1 MRPDLIRRR
10 LLILLAATA
19 GLSTGSSVRRALA
32 QTSPPAPSDAAV
44 ASSRAGN
51 GLKVIVVGAGMAGLS
66 AAATLAAAGAEV
78 IVLEAR
84 DRIGGRIFTDRSLG
98 VPVEHGANFIHG
110 FNNNPAAELAAKSG
124 ATPFFIDQ
132 ERWQLFQPGGVEP
145 EDFEIDDVF
154 DDLEQI
160 AEKAAEE
167 ADGDGSVSLLDV
179 IELLDPALLQ
189 EPIGNWAL
197 TDTYEGE
204 FAASLSQISA
214 LHVDA
219 GEMFD
224 GPDAVLREGYDRLP
238 TFLGKGLDIRLGH
251 PVTRIRHTQDGVI
264 VETGNGRFEADH
276 CIVTVPLG
284 VLKAGRIAFDPP
296 LPEPQQKAIAAI
308 GFGQLAKVSVAFDA
322 AFWLKDQ
329 HFLGYAGNDRG
340 RFADMLNLMPIQEA
354 PVLTLVASGDYA
366 ARVDAM
372 DEAALVADITAV
384 LRDMFGESVPEPK
397 AIARHAWSTDP
408 HALGAYSFPAV
419 GAQPADHD
427 TLSKPAGPRLRL
439 AGEHVSADY
448 FGTVHGAM
456 LSGERAALGILA
468 DRKG

>member
-1 MRPDLIRRR
+1 MRPNLVRRR
-10 LLILLAATA
+10 LLLLLAASA
-19 GLSTGSSVRRALA
+19 GLSTASSVRRALA
-32 QTSPPAPSDAAV
+32 QASPPAPNDAPAT
-44 ASSRAGN
+44 SSGAGK
-51 GLKVIVVGAGMAGLS
+51 GLKVIVVGAGMAGLT
-66 AAATLAAAGAEV
+66 AAANLAEAGAEV

-110 FNNNPAAELAAKSG
+110 FNSNPAAELAAEAG

-167 ADGDGSVSLLDV
+167 ADGDGTLSLLDV

-238 TFLGKGLDIRLGH
+238 AFLGKGLDIRLRH
-251 PVTRIRHTQDGVI
+251 PVSRIRHTQDGVI
-264 VETGNGRFEADH
+264 VETDNGRFEADH

-284 VLKAGRIAFDPP
+284 VLKAGRIAFEPP

-308 GFGQLAKVSVAFDA
+308 GFGQLAKVSVAFDT
-322 AFWLKDQ
+322 AFWPKDQ

-340 RFADMLNLMPIQEA
+340 RFADMLNLLPIQEA
-354 PVLTLVASGDYA
+354 PVLTLIASGDYA

-384 LRDMFGESVPEPK
+384 LRDMFGESVSAPK
-397 AIARHAWSTDP
+397 AIARHAWTTDP
-408 HALGAYSFPAV
+408 HALGAYSFPAI
-419 GAQPADHD
+419 GAEPADHD
-427 TLSKPAGPRLRL
+427 TLAKPAGPRLRL

-456 LSGERAALGILA
+456 LSGERAALAILA
-468 DRKG
+468 VRKG